1 MCGQC
6 ILIYIYILLTHIKRE
21 DRMTA
26 LALDQARLGQPQ
38 RKKKS
43 KYDQLHRH
51 IHELFTKFQERK
63 MTVDELF
70 LKVRHLIHVFN

>member
-1 MCGQC
+1 
-6 ILIYIYILLTHIKRE
+6 
-21 DRMTA
+21 MTA

-43 KYDQLHRH
+43 KYALYDQLHRH
-51 IHELFTKFQERK
+51 IHELGYSLFTKFQERK

-70 LKVRHLIHVFN
+70 LKVRHLIHVFNNRPSDRPMLRL